1 MHTVALALSCSQV
14 ETSRYDI
21 CTEFAT
27 LQIHDMP
34 SQAALKEVL
43 FSCHDSMHALSR
55 GLLDN
60 PLANRPDLQ
69 QKITGFQKQFSA
81 HIGLITTCSWNDL
94 RQTRQ
99 SKLLEPVD
107 GSSHSLMDFR
117 KDANSLLNDLVFE
130 LGKEVGLPMVTWA
143 DYGTSGYKSDV
154 DITLKIP
161 GLLPNIEEVVLY
173 KTLRDCLHTYVFGG
187 LSGVQLDTECY
198 YPHPAELDLS
208 QYLHSHNARGRF
220 VTGEKVSIVMQH
232 YVCMQHMVQEYEKSK
247 KRDLDAINDSGERE
261 AMVLIYAQVEELME
275 DLRDKIAQ
283 KQRSGV
289 SYKEARE
296 LVYIPMRMQLA
307 AHCTRL
313 QQQIETCCK
322 KVINLDSAVED
333 ANSTA
338 ESRLNGRGD
347 KNELDELYLELQRQ
361 LIVVTLL
368 QNEGT
373 LSVAEGKSTLLE
385 EGGQKHATV
394 TRERKKSMTE
404 FYRGNQ
410 EVVESVADLNPQL
423 RRKASL
429 PLTATLGS
437 QYTSDELVRMLVG
450 KDVETALKPIFP
462 KPVCQTLLLA
472 AYEESMQLQ
481 REILE
486 GLSGGK
492 DPAFV
497 AIDAGKYALR
507 VTRNLY
513 FARKEFPA
521 PMPHLQRQAEKL
533 EKISASLE
541 KCKRGVAISNHAAK
555 ELLTSALVTRLHK
568 RGSYD
573 ETLVRSKIEQL
584 FGNFDVNGPL
594 FNSLLPQDDHLAF
607 LSRKLKELKDF
618 SIDVLLPG
626 NAEILHILQAHAGFD
641 SDSKEYKHLA
651 EVHQEAAKLTVESLG
666 LITNEKVREFLAE
679 ILQLGI
685 ELRNLAQ
692 ANGRLMPS
700 CADMVKG
707 YCKI

>member
-1 MHTVALALSCSQV
+1 MHTAAAFSCSQV
-14 ETSRYDI
+14 EIRRYDI

-27 LQIHDMP
+27 LQIRDRP
-34 SQAALKEVL
+34 SQGALKEVL
-43 FSCHDSMHALSR
+43 LSCHDSMYALSR
-55 GLLDN
+55 GLLDS
-60 PLANRPDLQ
+60 PLANRPALQ
-69 QKITGFQKQFSA
+69 QKITDFQKQFSA
-81 HIGLITTCSWNDL
+81 HIGLITTYSWNDL

-99 SKLLEPVD
+99 NKLLEPVD

-117 KDANSLLNDLVFE
+117 KDANSLLNDLAFE
-130 LGKEVGLPMVTWA
+130 LGKDVGLPMVTWA

-198 YPHPAELDLS
+198 YPHPAEFDLS

-261 AMVLIYAQVEELME
+261 AMVLIYSQVEELME

-283 KQRSGV
+283 KQQFGV

-296 LVYIPMRMQLA
+296 LVYIPMRMRLA

-313 QQQIETCCK
+313 QLQIETCCK
-322 KVINLDSAVED
+322 KVINLDS
-333 ANSTA
+333 TT
-338 ESRLNGRGD
+338 ESRLNGQGD

-394 TRERKKSMTE
+394 TRERKKSVTE

-437 QYTSDELVRMLVG
+437 SHASDELVRMIVG

-513 FARKEFPA
+513 FAIKEFPV

-555 ELLTSALVTRLHK
+555 ELLNSALMIRLHR

-573 ETLVRSKIEQL
+573 ETLVRTKVEQI
-584 FGNFDVNGPL
+584 FGNFDVNGLL
-594 FNSLLPQDDHLAF
+594 FNSLLPQDDHLVF

-666 LITNEKVREFLAE
+666 LTTDEKVREFLVE